1 MDQSPK
7 PDRTLLVILSIIAA
21 LVVIALAVVFLRGT
35 PGVLDR
41 ATPEGLDPR
50 GSLELEREGIVQ
62 AYSTAVIDGDRAAA
76 KEFLA
81 KDLRDNCETVEPG
94 LTGGM
99 RVTLV
104 SSTVRTDSAT
114 VRVSVV
120 TNYGNGPFGSSES
133 ESDAAFDLVNEGG
146 SWAIANAPW
155 QLTLCYNTK
164 GNQ

>member
-41 ATPEGLDPR
+41 ATP
-50 GSLELEREGIVQ
+50 EGIVQ

-133 ESDAAFDLVNEGG
+133 ESDAAFNLVNEGG

>member
-41 ATPEGLDPR
+41 ATPEG
-50 GSLELEREGIVQ
+50 IVQ

-76 KEFLA
+76 KEFLT
-81 KDLRDNCETVEPG
+81 KDLRDNCETTEPG
-94 LTGGM
+94 LAGGM

-104 SSTVRTDSAT
+104 SSTVHSDTAT

-120 TNYGNGPFGSSES
+120 TNYGNGPFGTSES
-133 ESDAAFDLVNEGG
+133 ESDSAFDLVNEGG

-155 QLTLCYNTK
+155 QLTLCFNSK

>member
-41 ATPEGLDPR
+41 ATP
-50 GSLELEREGIVQ
+50 EGIVQ

>member
-41 ATPEGLDPR
+41 ATPEG
-50 GSLELEREGIVQ
+50 IVQ
-62 AYSTAVIDGDRAAA
+62 AYSTAVIHGDRAAA

>member
-41 ATPEGLDPR
+41 ATPEG
-50 GSLELEREGIVQ
+50 IVQ

-94 LTGGM
+94 LAGGM

-104 SSTVRTDSAT
+104 SSTVRSDSAT

-133 ESDAAFDLVNEGG
+133 ESDSTFDLVNEGG